1 MTSSVSLPPMLPSL
15 ADAGLDRI
23 NRHCVYYYGLQVA
36 RGVFLS
42 AEMPS
47 IKLFE
52 HHHSSEV
59 ARGVIL
65 IA

>member
-1 MTSSVSLPPMLPSL
+1 MRMILPP
-15 ADAGLDRI
+15 GLTTLTNTELDKIMR
-23 NRHCVYYYGLQVA
+23 RDCVYYYGLQVA

-59 ARGVIL
+59 ARGVVL